1 MREAIKRPSEA
12 IEDSSCAW
20 TRGRGHTD
28 LRGACEQLVGRK
40 PTVFITVPRAE
51 QVVRSDQVL
60 VQLGTDARRECA
72 Q

>member
-12 IEDSSCAW
+12 IEDSSCTW

-28 LRGACEQLVGRK
+28 LRGACEQLVDRK

-51 QVVRSDQVL
+51 QVVRSD
-60 VQLGTDARRECA
+60 
-72 Q
+72 

>member
-1 MREAIKRPSEA
+1 VA
-12 IEDSSCAW
+12 
-20 TRGRGHTD
+20 GHTD
-28 LRGACEQLVGRK
+28 LRGACEQLVDRE